1 MYGVATIKIDHDTKG
16 DLLHFTG
23 SRCDLPHHPNHSES
37 ASKYVCHT
45 HRFLYHGKETI
56 AQTRKASNTA
66 PQNTSKQPPNPLPT
80 SHQHQHHST
89 AQHSKTKHTPSK
101 QARQAKPVGHISPK
115 ATGPARLS
123 WESRKKQRPNPIHPE
138 GSRKKKEKKKDSQ
151 FHASSSKSVALLTDP
166 LACQDSLLS
175 LPSPIHPMRLSKPRL
190 PPPPPPP
197 SRPPSFQVD
206 AMR

>member
-1 MYGVATIKIDHDTKG
+1 MIPRGIFCILPARDVIYPITRTIQKVQANMCATR
-16 DLLHFTG
+16 TG
-23 SRCDLPHHPNHSES
+23 SCTTARRPSPRHAKRATP
-37 ASKYVCHT
+37 
-45 HRFLYHGKETI
+45 RRR
-56 AQTRKASNTA
+56 TRASNHRIHF
-66 PQNTSKQPPNPLPT
+66 PPPT
-80 SHQHQHHST
+80 STSIT

-190 PPPPPPP
+190 PPPPPP